1 MKRPNIEQVLAPLK
15 TFQLRTVEHAFHRM
29 FEAADRTGR
38 FLVADEVGLGK
49 TLVARGVIAKTVDR
63 LWQDV
68 DRIDVIYICSNQSIA
83 RSNLSKLR
91 IAGDS
96 EVSFS
101 LASRLTMLATELA
114 PQEGQRGLADSKL
127 NFVSFTPGTSFNM
140 GNSAG
145 MSGERR
151 VLFHLLDGLVEP
163 RVGLMNFLQGQ
174 VRNRKRW
181 RHRLKNSPLPL
192 EEGIA
197 RRFRQRFRSSGS
209 LKKAVLQAVVENF
222 SRYRESYPKDVR
234 QLRQGL
240 IGELRQLL
248 AEVCVETLKPGL
260 IVVDEF
266 QRFKALLDPAQAE
279 SDPAAEI
286 AQAMFNAKFNAKS
299 SLGEPAKVL
308 LLSATPYKLFTT
320 EAEIEQE
327 DHYQDFIATTAFL
340 LGHDE
345 DRVGRVKSAITE
357 YGRALR
363 RVAGGEADRVVPAKV
378 ELEHCLRAVMART
391 ERMAATQE
399 HDGMLIEP
407 DAAVVVKAEDIRQY
421 LVADAVFSAVG
432 DRDPMAYWKAAPYLA
447 NFMHRYKVNERI
459 QSTLQ
464 QFPAK
469 LAKVFSEH
477 EQSMLSYD
485 AVTTLQ
491 AIPAA
496 HAKLRDLSQ
505 RLIGS
510 GLWKLLWMPPTVP
523 YWPLAGAYEGQQ
535 GQSKALLFSAWNM
548 VPDVVSGLLS
558 YEAERR
564 MLGPDFEGYLE
575 PDRRQS
581 ALLRLTESS
590 GSRARHRLLLLLL
603 PSLTLADE

>member
-1 MKRPNIEQVLAPLK
+1 
-15 TFQLRTVEHAFHRM
+15 
-29 FEAADRTGR
+29 
-38 FLVADEVGLGK
+38 
-49 TLVARGVIAKTVDR
+49 
-63 LWQDV
+63 
-68 DRIDVIYICSNQSIA
+68 QSIA

-603 PSLTLADE
+603 PSLTLADEAHPLAAPSGTDR